1 MKRTHLLPA
10 VATLVLAAAGA
21 HAENTSLDTLD
32 LSLEELMNVV
42 VTSVSRKAQTLA
54 KTAAAAYVI
63 QAEEIRRSGATN
75 IPEALRLAPGVQV
88 AAIGANKWAVSIR
101 GQADRFSNKLLVLVD
116 GRSVY
121 SPLFSGVIWETL
133 DVPLENIER
142 IEVIRGPGASIWGTN
157 AVNGVINII
166 TRSAF
171 DTLGGFASVAA
182 GDEMRGQGLARYGSS
197 PDPDTA
203 IQLYAK
209 AQTNDPGVFAAGGKG
224 ADDWQTRSA
233 GFKLEHLLNQ
243 DTFRFEGGLIT
254 SKAGDEIMM
263 INPTS
268 ISPQRA
274 TQEMRSG
281 HLLGHWESAPGESG
295 QKSFQVYADHS
306 DYDHIVLSERRT
318 TLDLEF
324 QQSLNPSPN
333 QALTWGLGYR
343 YSKDRIVTSS
353 VISLPESETSTSL
366 YSVYLQDEITLAP
379 ERWRLSL
386 GARLEHNDY
395 TGYEF
400 QPNLRLLWTPDT
412 QSSLWAS
419 IARAIRS
426 PSRVER
432 GGTVTLPLSPAS
444 ALQLDNG
451 LSTEEKLDAL
461 DLGWR
466 YQFNRAFSLDMSA
479 FAYRYS
485 NLRDSAITGLPIAQ
499 PGGYVFIP
507 SINSNANSANASGFE
522 VSLDWRPR
530 TAWRVQAAYSYFDS
544 TVHLAPGRLSSGYA
558 DTTPA
563 HLLSLRASLEMSS
576 KLHGDAWLRHVSHI
590 TNGSFSIPAY
600 TTLDLRLA
608 WQAKPTL
615 ELSLTGQNLLDS
627 AHLEYGSSF
636 ILSTPS
642 EVQRGIYAKA
652 NWKF

>member
-343 YSKDRIVTSS
+343 YSKDRIVASS

-530 TAWRVQAAYSYFDS
+530 TEWRVQAAYSYFDS
-544 TVHLAPGRLSSGYA
+544 TVHLAPGRLSSSYA
-558 DTTPA
+558 DASPA

-590 TNGSFSIPAY
+590 ANGSFSIPAY